1 MDNKI
6 LIVDDEKEIREMLSR
21 HFEILGY
28 ETRTAENGL
37 AALQLMSQEY
47 VDVVISDIQMPVV
60 DGVDFLRQVRKEY
73 PMVRVI
79 MITGYVTL
87 ENALACMRL
96 GADTCIFKPFK
107 SLNELEDAV
116 EKAVLVLDHWKKK
129 FRELQGMKPAES
141 KEKTD
146 EQ

>member
-1 MDNKI
+1 MSKKI
-6 LIVDDEKEIREMLSR
+6 LIVDDEEEIREMLAR

-37 AALQLMSQEY
+37 SALQLMAKEY
-47 VDVVISDIQMPVV
+47 VDITISDIQMPELN
-60 DGVDFLRQVRKEY
+60 GVDFLRQVRREY

-96 GADTCIFKPFK
+96 GADTCIFKPFR
-107 SLNELEDAV
+107 SMAELENAV
-116 EKAVLVLDHWKKK
+116 QKAVFTLEHWEQK
-129 FRELQGMKPAES
+129 FRELKGMKPS
-141 KEKTD
+141 LNREKNRG
-146 EQ
+146 